1 MKTYVINLDH
11 RTDRLAAAQVAINN
25 MGIESFIRVPAID
38 TRSQVEFPKEQVL
51 DESMAAIRRGH
62 RLEHHE
68 LTTGA
73 VGCYLSHMKCW
84 SLLKES
90 GDAFALIL
98 EDDVVFSNTS
108 EDFDRIVLI
117 GQVELADGLDIFL
130 LGHSFDVAGPE
141 RAMLVE
147 KFYGTYAYLISAS
160 ACDKLLRFALP
171 MKYQLD
177 SFMSELNHAEVLR
190 TKAMLPSFVKHSG
203 FDTDIQ
209 LHQPYQGV

>member
-1 MKTYVINLDH
+1 MKTYLINLDH
-11 RTDRLAAAQVAINN
+11 RTDRLAAVQVAINN
-25 MGIESFIRVPAID
+25 MGVEGFIRVPAID

-84 SLLKES
+84 SLLKHS
-90 GDAFALIL
+90 GDACALIL
-98 EDDVVFSNTS
+98 EDDVVFTNTP
-108 EDFDRIVLI
+108 EDFDRIVSI
-117 GQVELADGLDIFL
+117 GRAELASGLDIFL
-130 LGHSFDVAGPE
+130 LGHTFDVAGPE
-141 RAMLVE
+141 RAVAVE
-147 KFYGTYAYLISAS
+147 KFYCTHAYLISAL
-160 ACDKLLRFALP
+160 ACDKLLRLALP
-171 MKYQLD
+171 MKCQLD
-177 SFMSELNHAEVLR
+177 SFMSKLNHAEVLR

>member
-11 RTDRLAAAQVAINN
+11 RTDRLAAVQVAINN
-25 MGIESFIRVPAID
+25 MGIEDFIRVPAID
-38 TRSQVEFPKEQVL
+38 TRSQIDFPKEQVL

-98 EDDVVFSNTS
+98 EDDVVFSNTPK
-108 EDFDRIVLI
+108 DFDRIVSI
-117 GQVELADGLDIFL
+117 GQAELADGLDILL
-130 LGHSFDVAGPE
+130 LGHTFDFVEPE
-141 RAMLVE
+141 RTMSVD
-147 KFYGTYAYLISAS
+147 KFYCTHAYLISAL
-160 ACDKLLRFALP
+160 ACDKLLRLALP
-171 MKYQLD
+171 MKCQLD
-177 SFMSELNHAEVLR
+177 SFMSKLNHDQVLR
-190 TKAMLPSFVKHSG
+190 TKAMLPLFVRQSN

>member
-11 RTDRLAAAQVAINN
+11 RTDRLAAVQVAINN
-25 MGIESFIRVPAID
+25 MGVEGFIRVPAID

-84 SLLKES
+84 SLLKDS
-90 GDAFALIL
+90 GDACALIL
-98 EDDVVFSNTS
+98 EDDAVFRNNP
-108 EDFDRIVLI
+108 EDFDRIVSI
-117 GQVELADGLDIFL
+117 GQAELVNGLDIFL
-130 LGHSFDVAGPE
+130 LGHTFDVAGPE
-141 RAMLVE
+141 RAVSIE
-147 KFYGTYAYLISAS
+147 KFYCFHAYLISAL
-160 ACDKLLRFALP
+160 ACDKLLRLALP

-177 SFMSELNHAEVLR
+177 SFISKLNHAGVLR
-190 TKAMLPSFVKHSG
+190 TKAMLPLFVRQSG

>member
-38 TRSQVEFPKEQVL
+38 TRSQVEFRKEQVL

-84 SLLKES
+84 SLLKDS

-98 EDDVVFSNTS
+98 EDDVVFRDTP
-108 EDFDRIVLI
+108 EDFDRIVSI
-117 GQVELADGLDIFL
+117 GQAELADGLDIFL
-130 LGHSFDVAGPE
+130 LGHTLDVAGPE
-141 RAMLVE
+141 RTMSVD
-147 KFYGTYAYLISAS
+147 KFYCTHAYLISAL
-160 ACDKLLRFALP
+160 ACDKLLRLALP
-171 MKYQLD
+171 MKCQLD
-177 SFMSELNHAEVLR
+177 SFMSKLNHDQVLR
-190 TKAMLPSFVKHSG
+190 TKAMLPLFVRQSN

>member
-11 RTDRLAAAQVAINN
+11 RTDRLAAVQVAINN
-25 MGIESFIRVPAID
+25 MGVEGFIRVPAID

-84 SLLKES
+84 SLLKHS
-90 GDAFALIL
+90 GDACALIL
-98 EDDVVFSNTS
+98 EDDVVFTNTP
-108 EDFDRIVLI
+108 EDFDRIVSI
-117 GQVELADGLDIFL
+117 GRAELASGLDIFL

-141 RAMLVE
+141 RAMSVE
-147 KFYGTYAYLISAS
+147 KFYGTYAYLISAL
-160 ACDKLLRFALP
+160 ACDKLLRLALP
-171 MKYQLD
+171 MKCQLD

-190 TKAMLPSFVKHSG
+190 TKAMLPPFVKHAG

>member
-11 RTDRLAAAQVAINN
+11 RTDRLAAVQVAINN
-25 MGIESFIRVPAID
+25 MGIEDFIRVPAID
-38 TRSQVEFPKEQVL
+38 TRSQIDFPKEQVL

-98 EDDVVFSNTS
+98 EDDVVFGNTS
-108 EDFDRIVLI
+108 EDFDRIVSI
-117 GQVELADGLDIFL
+117 GKAELADGLDILL
-130 LGHSFDVAGPE
+130 LGHTFDFVEPE
-141 RAMLVE
+141 RTMSVD
-147 KFYGTYAYLISAS
+147 KFYCTHAYLISAL
-160 ACDKLLRFALP
+160 ACDKLLRLALP
-171 MKYQLD
+171 MKCQLD
-177 SFMSELNHAEVLR
+177 SFMSKLNHDQVLR
-190 TKAMLPSFVKHSG
+190 TKAMLPLFVRQSN

>member
-25 MGIESFIRVPAID
+25 MGIKNFIRVPAID
-38 TRSQVEFPKEQVL
+38 TRSQINFPKEQVL

-84 SLLKES
+84 SLLKDS

-98 EDDVVFSNTS
+98 EDDVVFNNTS
-108 EDFDRIVLI
+108 EDFDRIVSI
-117 GQVELADGLDIFL
+117 GQAELADGLDILL
-130 LGHSFDVAGPE
+130 LGHTFDFVEPE
-141 RAMLVE
+141 RTMSVD
-147 KFYGTYAYLISAS
+147 KFYCTHAYLISAL
-160 ACDKLLRFALP
+160 ACDKLLRLALP
-171 MKYQLD
+171 MKCQLD
-177 SFMSELNHAEVLR
+177 SFMSKLNHDQVLR
-190 TKAMLPSFVKHSG
+190 TKAMLPLFVRQSN

>member
-11 RTDRLAAAQVAINN
+11 RTDRLAAVQVAINN
-25 MGIESFIRVPAID
+25 MGVEDFIRVPAID

-84 SLLKES
+84 SLLKHS
-90 GDAFALIL
+90 GDACALIL
-98 EDDVVFSNTS
+98 EDDVVFTNTP
-108 EDFDRIVLI
+108 EDFDRIVSI
-117 GQVELADGLDIFL
+117 GRAELASGLDIFL

-141 RAMLVE
+141 RAMSVE

-160 ACDKLLRFALP
+160 ACDKLLSLALP
-171 MKYQLD
+171 MKDQLD
-177 SFMSELNHAEVLR
+177 SFMSKLNHAEVLR
-190 TKAMLPSFVKHSG
+190 TKAMLPPLVKHSG

>member
-11 RTDRLAAAQVAINN
+11 RTDRLAAVQVAINN
-25 MGIESFIRVPAID
+25 MGVEDFIRVPAID

-84 SLLKES
+84 SLLKHS
-90 GDAFALIL
+90 GDACALIL
-98 EDDVVFSNTS
+98 EDDVVFTNTP
-108 EDFDRIVLI
+108 EDFDRIVSI
-117 GQVELADGLDIFL
+117 GRAELAGGLDIFL

-141 RAMLVE
+141 RTMSVE

-160 ACDKLLRFALP
+160 VCDKLLRLALP
-171 MKYQLD
+171 IKYQLD
-177 SFMSELNHAEVLR
+177 SFMSKLNHSELLR
-190 TKAMLPSFVKHSG
+190 TKAMLPSFVRHSY

>member
-25 MGIESFIRVPAID
+25 MGVEGFIRVPAID

-84 SLLKES
+84 SLLKDS

-98 EDDVVFSNTS
+98 EDDVVFRDTP
-108 EDFDRIVLI
+108 EDFDRIVSI
-117 GQVELADGLDIFL
+117 GQAELADGLDIFL
-130 LGHSFDVAGPE
+130 LGHTFDVAGPE
-141 RAMLVE
+141 RAVSIE
-147 KFYGTYAYLISAS
+147 KFYCNHAYLISAS
-160 ACDKLLRFALP
+160 ACDKLLRLALP
-171 MKYQLD
+171 MKSQLD
-177 SFMSELNHAEVLR
+177 SFMSKLNHAGVLR
-190 TKAMLPSFVKHSG
+190 TKAMLPLFVRQSN

>member
-11 RTDRLAAAQVAINN
+11 RTDRLAAVQVAINN
-25 MGIESFIRVPAID
+25 MGVEGFIRVSAID

-84 SLLKES
+84 SLLKHS
-90 GDAFALIL
+90 GDACALIL
-98 EDDVVFSNTS
+98 EDDVVFTNTP
-108 EDFDRIVLI
+108 EDFDRIVSI
-117 GQVELADGLDIFL
+117 GRAELADGLDIFL

-141 RAMLVE
+141 RAMSVE

-190 TKAMLPSFVKHSG
+190 TKAMLPPFVKHSG

>member
-11 RTDRLAAAQVAINN
+11 RTDRLAAVQVAINN
-25 MGIESFIRVPAID
+25 MGVEGFIRVPAID
-38 TRSQVEFPKEQVL
+38 TRSQIEFPKEQVL

-84 SLLKES
+84 SLVKDS
-90 GDAFALIL
+90 GDACALIL
-98 EDDVVFSNTS
+98 EDDVVFRNTS
-108 EDFDRIVLI
+108 EDFNRIVSI
-117 GQVELADGLDIFL
+117 GQAELADGLDIFL
-130 LGHSFDVAGPE
+130 LGHTFDVAGPE
-141 RAMLVE
+141 RTMSVE
-147 KFYGTYAYLISAS
+147 KFYCTHAYLISALT
-160 ACDKLLRFALP
+160 CNKLLRLALP
-171 MKYQLD
+171 IQCQLD
-177 SFMSELNHAEVLR
+177 SFMSKLNYAKVLW
-190 TKAMLPSFVKHSG
+190 TKAMLPLFVRQSN

>member
-51 DESMAAIRRGH
+51 DESMTAIRRGH

-84 SLLKES
+84 SLLKDS

-98 EDDVVFSNTS
+98 EDDVVFSNTL
-108 EDFDRIVLI
+108 EDFDRIVSI
-117 GQVELADGLDIFL
+117 GQAELADGLDIFL
-130 LGHSFDVAGPE
+130 LGHTLDVAGPE
-141 RAMLVE
+141 RTVSVD
-147 KFYGTYAYLISAS
+147 KFYCTHAYLISAL
-160 ACDKLLRFALP
+160 ACDKLLRWALP
-171 MKYQLD
+171 MKCQLD
-177 SFMSELNHAEVLR
+177 SFMSKLNHDQVLR
-190 TKAMLPSFVKHSG
+190 TKAMLPLFVRQSN